1 MFKIGNLLKAG
12 QGKALKKYETI
23 VSLINELEPDISKL
37 TDEELKQKT
46 AEFKIRYDNGE
57 SLEDLLPEAFA
68 VVREAAK
75 RTLNMRHFD
84 VQLYGGVVLFEGKIA
99 EMKTG
104 EGKTLVATLPAY
116 LNSFTG
122 KSTHIVTVNDYL
134 AKRDSIWMGNIYNFL
149 GIKVGLLQNNQ
160 DFTEKKQ
167 AYSCD
172 VIYGTNS
179 EFGFDY
185 LRDNMV
191 TSKEEMVQDGHYY
204 AIVDE
209 VDSILIDEA
218 RTPLI
223 ISGVPYQSTEL
234 YKKMSRIAPKL
245 TPDVDFEIDE
255 KQKTAAI
262 TEEGVAKVEKILGM
276 DNLYDPANYLYIHAL
291 NQALKAHYLFKKDVD
306 YIVKNGEV
314 LIVDEFTGRIL
325 EGRRYSEGLHQA
337 IEAKENVKIIEENQ
351 TLATITI
358 QNYFRMY
365 EKLAGMTG
373 TAMTEAEE
381 FRHIYK
387 LETVAIPTNKPMIRV
402 DLPDLVYKTEK
413 AKFNAVVKDIKER
426 YEKGQPVLVGTI
438 SIEKSELLSRMLQME
453 GIPHQVLNARYHE
466 KEAEI
471 IAKAGQK
478 KTVTI
483 STNMAGRGTDIVL
496 GEGVVELGGLHVL
509 GTERHEARRIDNQL
523 RGRSGRQGDPGSSQ
537 FYLSLQ
543 DDLLRLFGS
552 DRIGAIM
559 ERISFPDDLPITHP
573 LINRSIENAQR
584 QVEAR
589 NFEIRKH
596 VLEYDDVMNKQR
608 EVIYERRRKA
618 LFEENLKETAI
629 DMIKEIVNSSF
640 DNYLS
645 ANVYPEEWDIE
656 GYKNYLTV
664 MFGKDISRGI
674 IEKDNLTNAK
684 QERIELKE
692 KILEEALKL
701 YDKREAEFGSEIMRQ
716 LEKIVILN
724 VIDNRWRDHLLEMD
738 YLKEGIGLRSYAQHD
753 PLVEY
758 KHESFHLF
766 KDMIEEIKNDT
777 VKLLY
782 NARIYTNE
790 EQKKQHE
797 KQYKNVT
804 TSGPANEP
812 SSKKEPIL
820 NKNKVGRNDPCPCGS
835 GKKYKKCC
843 GKDL

>member
-1 MFKIGNLLKAG
+1 MFKFGNILKAG
-12 QGKALKKYETI
+12 QGKILKKYDAI
-23 VSLINELEPDISKL
+23 IDQVNVLEPAMSSL
-37 TDEELKQKT
+37 SDEQLRLKTPELRARFEK
-46 AEFKIRYDNGE
+46 GE
-57 SLEDLLPEAFA
+57 TLEDLMVEAFA
-68 VVREAAK
+68 VVREAGK

-116 LNSFTG
+116 LFSLTG

-134 AKRDSIWMGNIYNFL
+134 AKRDSIWMGKVFNFL

-160 DFTEKKQ
+160 EYLEKKE
-167 AYSCD
+167 AYLCSI
-172 VIYGTNS
+172 IYGTNN

-191 TSKEEMVQDGHYY
+191 SSKDALVQDGHFF

-234 YKKMSRIAPKL
+234 YKKMSKVVPKL
-245 TPDVDFEIDE
+245 AAEIDFEIDE

-262 TEEGVAKVEKILGM
+262 TEDGVSRVEKIVGM
-276 DNLYDPANYLYIHAL
+276 ENLYDPSNYLYIHAL
-291 NQALKAHYLFKKDVD
+291 NQALKAHFLFKKDVD
-306 YIVKNGEV
+306 YIVKDGEV

-325 EGRRYSEGLHQA
+325 QGRRYSEGLHQA
-337 IEAKENVKIIEENQ
+337 IEAKENVKIMEENQ
-351 TLATITI
+351 TLATVTI

-365 EKLAGMTG
+365 EKLSGMTG
-373 TAMTEAEE
+373 TALTESEE

-387 LETVAIPTNKPMIRV
+387 LETVVIPTNKPMVRN
-402 DLPDLVYKTEK
+402 DMPDLIYKSEA
-413 AKFNAVVKDIKER
+413 AKFEAVVEDIRER
-426 YEKGQPVLVGTI
+426 YESGQPVLVGTI
-438 SIEKSELLSRMLQME
+438 SIEKSELLSRMLQTR
-453 GIPHQVLNARYHE
+453 GVPHQVLNARYHE

-471 IAKAGQK
+471 IANAGQQ

-496 GEGVVELGGLHVL
+496 GEGVIALGGLHVL

-552 DRIGAIM
+552 DRIGGIM
-559 ERISFPDDLPITHP
+559 NRMNFPDDMPIAHP
-573 LINRSIENAQR
+573 IINRSIENAQR
-584 QVEAR
+584 QVESR

-596 VLEYDDVMNKQR
+596 VLDYDDVMNKQR
-608 EVIYERRRKA
+608 EVIYERRKKA
-618 LFEENLKETAI
+618 LFEENLKESAVEMIENLI
-629 DMIKEIVNSSF
+629 DASFDGHLSVNS
-640 DNYLS
+640 
-645 ANVYPEEWDIE
+645 YPEEWDME
-656 GYKNYLTV
+656 EYRNYLIL
-664 MFGKDISRGI
+664 MFGKDISKSI
-674 IEKDNLTNAK
+674 LEKDRL
-684 QERIELKE
+684 ESSRPDRVELKE
-692 KILEEALKL
+692 KIFEQALKV
-701 YDKREAEFGSEIMRQ
+701 YEEREKDFGKEIMHQ
-716 LEKIVILN
+716 LEKIVVLN

-738 YLKEGIGLRSYAQHD
+738 YLKEGIGLRSYGQHD

-758 KHESFHLF
+758 KHESYHLF
-766 KDMIEEIKNDT
+766 KDMIEEVKNDT
-777 VKLLY
+777 IKLLY
-782 NARIYTNE
+782 NARIYTGE
-790 EQKKQHE
+790 EQEKQHE
-797 KQYKNVT
+797 KQYKNVS
-804 TSGPANEP
+804 TSGPGEV
-812 SSKKEPIL
+812 SSAKKEPII
-820 NKNKVGRNDPCPCGS
+820 NSEKIGRNDLCPCGS

>member
-1 MFKIGNLLKAG
+1 MFKFGNILKAG
-12 QGKALKKYETI
+12 QGKILKKYDAI
-23 VSLINELEPDISKL
+23 IDQINVLEPAMSSL
-37 TDEELKQKT
+37 SDEQLRLKTPELRARFEK
-46 AEFKIRYDNGE
+46 GE
-57 SLEDLLPEAFA
+57 TLEDLMVEAFA
-68 VVREAAK
+68 VVREAGK

-116 LNSFTG
+116 LFSLTG

-134 AKRDSIWMGNIYNFL
+134 AKRDSIWMGKVFNFL

-160 DFTEKKQ
+160 EYLEKKE
-167 AYSCD
+167 AYLCSI
-172 VIYGTNS
+172 IYGTNN

-191 TSKEEMVQDGHYY
+191 SSKDALVQDGHFF

-234 YKKMSRIAPKL
+234 YKKMSKVVPKL
-245 TPDVDFEIDE
+245 AAEIDFEIDE

-262 TEEGVAKVEKILGM
+262 TEDGVSRVEKIVGM
-276 DNLYDPANYLYIHAL
+276 ENLYDPSNYLYIHAL
-291 NQALKAHYLFKKDVD
+291 NQALKAHFLFKKDVD
-306 YIVKNGEV
+306 YIVKDGEV

-325 EGRRYSEGLHQA
+325 QGRRYSEGLHQA
-337 IEAKENVKIIEENQ
+337 IEAKENVKIMEENQ
-351 TLATITI
+351 TLATVTI

-365 EKLAGMTG
+365 EKLSGMTG
-373 TAMTEAEE
+373 TALTESEE

-387 LETVAIPTNKPMIRV
+387 LETVVIPTNKPMVRN
-402 DLPDLVYKTEK
+402 DMPDLIYKSEA
-413 AKFNAVVKDIKER
+413 AKFEAVVEDIRER
-426 YEKGQPVLVGTI
+426 YESGQPVLVGTI
-438 SIEKSELLSRMLQME
+438 SIEKSELLSRMLQTR
-453 GIPHQVLNARYHE
+453 GVPHQVLNARYHE

-471 IAKAGQK
+471 IANAGQQ

-496 GEGVVELGGLHVL
+496 GEGVIALGGLHVL

-552 DRIGAIM
+552 DRIGGIM
-559 ERISFPDDLPITHP
+559 NRMNFPDDMPIAHP
-573 LINRSIENAQR
+573 IINRSIENAQR
-584 QVEAR
+584 QVESR

-596 VLEYDDVMNKQR
+596 VLDYDDVMNKQR
-608 EVIYERRRKA
+608 EVIYERRKKA
-618 LFEENLKETAI
+618 LFEENLKESAVEMIENLI
-629 DMIKEIVNSSF
+629 DASF
-640 DNYLS
+640 DGHLS
-645 ANVYPEEWDIE
+645 ANSYPEEWDME
-656 GYKNYLTV
+656 EYRNYLIL
-664 MFGKDISRGI
+664 MFGKDISKDI
-674 IEKDNLTNAK
+674 LEKDKL
-684 QERIELKE
+684 ESSRPDRVELKE
-692 KILEEALKL
+692 KIFEQALKV
-701 YDKREAEFGSEIMRQ
+701 YEEREKDFGKEIMHQ
-716 LEKIVILN
+716 LEKIVVLN

-738 YLKEGIGLRSYAQHD
+738 YLKEGIGLRSYGQHD

-758 KHESFHLF
+758 KHESYHLF
-766 KDMIEEIKNDT
+766 KDMIEEVKNDT
-777 VKLLY
+777 IKLLY
-782 NARIYTNE
+782 NARIYTGE
-790 EQKKQHE
+790 EQEKQHE
-797 KQYKNVT
+797 KQYKNVS
-804 TSGPANEP
+804 TSGPGEV
-812 SSKKEPIL
+812 SSAKKEPII
-820 NKNKVGRNDPCPCGS
+820 NSEKIGRNDLCPCGS

>member
-1 MFKIGNLLKAG
+1 MFKFGNILKAG
-12 QGKALKKYETI
+12 QGKIRKKYDLIIDQINSMEPAVSSLSDEQLRLKTPELRARFEKGET
-23 VSLINELEPDISKL
+23 LD
-37 TDEELKQKT
+37 
-46 AEFKIRYDNGE
+46 
-57 SLEDLLPEAFA
+57 DLMVEAFA

-84 VQLYGGVVLFEGKIA
+84 VQLYGGIVLFEGKIA

-116 LNSFTG
+116 LFSITG

-134 AKRDSIWMGNIYNFL
+134 AKRDSIWMGTIFNFL
-149 GIKVGLLQNNQ
+149 GVKVGLLQNNQ
-160 DFTEKKQ
+160 EYSEKKE
-167 AYSCD
+167 AYSSSI
-172 VIYGTNS
+172 IYGTNN

-191 TSKEEMVQDGHYY
+191 AAKDALVQDGHFY

-223 ISGVPYQSTEL
+223 ISGIPYQSTEL
-234 YKKMSRIAPKL
+234 YKKMSKVVPKL
-245 TPDVDFEIDE
+245 EAEIDFEIDE

-262 TEEGVAKVEKILGM
+262 TEEGVARVEKIIGM
-276 DNLYDPANYLYIHAL
+276 ENLYDPVNYLYIHAL
-291 NQALKAHYLFKKDVD
+291 NQALKAHFLFKKDVD
-306 YIVKNGEV
+306 YIVKDGEV

-325 EGRRYSEGLHQA
+325 QGRRYSEGLHQA
-337 IEAKENVKIIEENQ
+337 IEAKENVKIMEENQ

-365 EKLAGMTG
+365 KKLSGMTG
-373 TAMTEAEE
+373 TALTESEE

-387 LETVAIPTNKPMIRV
+387 LETVVIPTNKPMIRN
-402 DLPDLVYKTEK
+402 DMPDLIYKSEA
-413 AKFNAVVKDIKER
+413 AKFEAVVEDIQER
-426 YEKGQPVLVGTI
+426 YEIGQPVLVGTI
-438 SIEKSELLSRMLQME
+438 SIEKSEILSRMLGVK

-471 IAKAGQK
+471 IANAGRK

-496 GEGVVELGGLHVL
+496 GEGVIALGGLHVL

-552 DRIGAIM
+552 DRIGGIM
-559 ERISFPDDLPITHP
+559 ERMNFPDDLPIAHP
-573 LINRSIENAQR
+573 IINRSIENAQR
-584 QVEAR
+584 QVESR

-596 VLEYDDVMNKQR
+596 VLDYDDVMNKQR
-608 EVIYERRRKA
+608 EVIYERRKKA
-618 LFEENLKETAI
+618 LLEENLKEASI
-629 DMIKEIVNSSF
+629 EMIENLINASF
-640 DNYLS
+640 DGHLI
-645 ANVYPEEWDIE
+645 ANTYPEEWDIE
-656 GYKNYLTV
+656 EYKNYLIS
-664 MFGKDISRGI
+664 MFGKDISKNI
-674 IEKDNLTNAK
+674 IEKDKLDSS
-684 QERIELKE
+684 RPDRVELKE
-692 KILEEALKL
+692 KILEQALKVHEG
-701 YDKREAEFGSEIMRQ
+701 REKEFGEDIMRQ
-716 LEKIVILN
+716 LEKIVVLN

-738 YLKEGIGLRSYAQHD
+738 YLKEGIGLRSYGQHD

-766 KDMIEEIKNDT
+766 RDMIEEVKNDT
-777 VKLLY
+777 VKLIY
-782 NARIYTNE
+782 NARIYTGE
-790 EQKKQHE
+790 EQERQHE
-797 KQYKNVT
+797 KQYKNVS
-804 TSGPANEP
+804 TSGPGDETAA
-812 SSKKEPIL
+812 KKEPII
-820 NKNKVGRNDPCPCGS
+820 NKEKIGRNDPCPCGS

>member
-1 MFKIGNLLKAG
+1 MFKFGNILKAG
-12 QGKALKKYETI
+12 QGKILKKYDAI
-23 VSLINELEPDISKL
+23 IDQVNVLEPAMSSL
-37 TDEELKQKT
+37 SDEQLRLKTPELRARFEK
-46 AEFKIRYDNGE
+46 GE
-57 SLEDLLPEAFA
+57 TLEDLMVEAFA
-68 VVREAAK
+68 VVREAGK

-116 LNSFTG
+116 LFSLTG

-134 AKRDSIWMGNIYNFL
+134 AKRDSIWMGKVFNFL

-160 DFTEKKQ
+160 EYLEKKE
-167 AYSCD
+167 AYLCSI
-172 VIYGTNS
+172 IYGTNN

-191 TSKEEMVQDGHYY
+191 SSKDALVQDGHFF

-234 YKKMSRIAPKL
+234 YKKMSKVVPKL
-245 TPDVDFEIDE
+245 AAEIDFEIDE

-262 TEEGVAKVEKILGM
+262 TEDGVSRVEKIVGM
-276 DNLYDPANYLYIHAL
+276 ENLYDPSNYLYIHAL
-291 NQALKAHYLFKKDVD
+291 NQALKAHFLFKKDVD
-306 YIVKNGEV
+306 YIVKDGEV

-325 EGRRYSEGLHQA
+325 QGRRYSEGLHQA
-337 IEAKENVKIIEENQ
+337 IEAKENVKIMEENQ
-351 TLATITI
+351 TLATVTI

-365 EKLAGMTG
+365 EKLSGMTG
-373 TAMTEAEE
+373 TALTESEE

-387 LETVAIPTNKPMIRV
+387 LETVVIPTNKPMVRN
-402 DLPDLVYKTEK
+402 DMPDLIYKSEA
-413 AKFNAVVKDIKER
+413 AKFEAVVEDIRER
-426 YEKGQPVLVGTI
+426 YESGQPVLVGTI
-438 SIEKSELLSRMLQME
+438 SIEKSELLSRMLQTR
-453 GIPHQVLNARYHE
+453 GVPHQVLNARYHE

-471 IAKAGQK
+471 IANAGQQ

-496 GEGVVELGGLHVL
+496 GEGVIALGGLHVL

-552 DRIGAIM
+552 DRIGGIM
-559 ERISFPDDLPITHP
+559 NRMNFPDDMPIAHP
-573 LINRSIENAQR
+573 IINRSIENAQR
-584 QVEAR
+584 QVESR

-596 VLEYDDVMNKQR
+596 VLDYDDVMNKQR
-608 EVIYERRRKA
+608 EVIYERRKKA
-618 LFEENLKETAI
+618 LFEENLKESAVEMIENLI
-629 DMIKEIVNSSF
+629 DTSFDGHLSVNS
-640 DNYLS
+640 
-645 ANVYPEEWDIE
+645 YPEEWDME
-656 GYKNYLTV
+656 EYRNYLIL
-664 MFGKDISRGI
+664 MFGKDISKDI
-674 IEKDNLTNAK
+674 LEKDKL
-684 QERIELKE
+684 ESSRPDRVELKE
-692 KILEEALKL
+692 KIFEQALKV
-701 YDKREAEFGSEIMRQ
+701 YEEREKDFGKEIMHQ
-716 LEKIVILN
+716 LEKIVVLN

-738 YLKEGIGLRSYAQHD
+738 YLKEGIGLRSYGQHD

-758 KHESFHLF
+758 KHESYHLF
-766 KDMIEEIKNDT
+766 KDMIEEVKNDT
-777 VKLLY
+777 IKLLY
-782 NARIYTNE
+782 NARIYTGE
-790 EQKKQHE
+790 EQEKQHE
-797 KQYKNVT
+797 KQYKNVS
-804 TSGPANEP
+804 TSGPGEV
-812 SSKKEPIL
+812 SSAKKEPII
-820 NKNKVGRNDPCPCGS
+820 NSEKIGRNDLCPCGS

>member
-1 MFKIGNLLKAG
+1 MFKFGNILKAG
-12 QGKALKKYETI
+12 QGKIQKKYDTI
-23 VSLINELEPDISKL
+23 ITQINAIEQTVSEMS
-37 TDEELKQKT
+37 DEELRLKT
-46 AEFKIRYDNGE
+46 PEFKSRFEKGE
-57 SLEDLLPEAFA
+57 SLEDLMAEAFA

-84 VQLYGGVVLFEGKIA
+84 VQLYGGIVLFEGKIA

-104 EGKTLVATLPAY
+104 EGKTLAATLPAY
-116 LNSFTG
+116 LYSISG

-134 AKRDSIWMGNIYNFL
+134 AKRDSIWMGSIYNFL
-149 GIKVGLLQNNQ
+149 GVKVGLLQNNQ
-160 DFTEKKQ
+160 EYSEKKE
-167 AYSCD
+167 AYSNS
-172 VIYGTNS
+172 VIYGTNN

-191 TSKEEMVQDGHYY
+191 ASKEAMVQDGHYY

-234 YKKMSRIAPKL
+234 YKKMSKVVPKL
-245 TPDVDFEIDE
+245 TAEVDFEIDE

-262 TEEGVAKVEKILGM
+262 TEEGVAKVEKIIGM
-276 DNLYDPANYLYIHAL
+276 GNLYDPSNYLYIHAL

-306 YIVKNGEV
+306 YIVKDGEV

-325 EGRRYSEGLHQA
+325 QGRRYSEGLHQA
-337 IEAKENVKIIEENQ
+337 IEAKENVKIMEENQ

-365 EKLAGMTG
+365 EKLSGMTG
-373 TAMTEAEE
+373 TALTESAE

-387 LETVAIPTNKPMIRV
+387 LETVVIPTNKPMIRS
-402 DLPDLVYKTEK
+402 DMPDLIYKSEK
-413 AKFNAVVKDIKER
+413 TKFEAVVKDIKER
-426 YEKGQPVLVGTI
+426 YEKEQPVLVGTI
-438 SIEKSELLSRMLQME
+438 SIEKSETLSRMLQME

-471 IAKAGQK
+471 IANAGQK

-496 GEGVVELGGLHVL
+496 GEGVIGIGGLHVL

-552 DRIGAIM
+552 DRIGGIM
-559 ERISFPDDLPITHP
+559 ERMNFPDDLPIAHP
-573 LINRSIENAQR
+573 IINRSIENAQR
-584 QVEAR
+584 QVESR

-596 VLEYDDVMNKQR
+596 VLDYDDVMNKQR
-608 EVIYERRRKA
+608 EVIYARRKKA
-618 LFEENLKETAI
+618 LFEENLKDVSFEMIENLI
-629 DMIKEIVNSSF
+629 DLSF
-640 DNYLS
+640 DTHLN
-645 ANVYPEEWDIE
+645 ANAYPEDWDIE
-656 GYKNYLTV
+656 EYKNYLIS
-664 MFGKDISRGI
+664 MFGKDISKGI
-674 IEKDNLTNAK
+674 IEKDSLSSARAD
-684 QERIELKE
+684 RIELKE
-692 KILEEALKL
+692 KILEQTLKA
-701 YDKREAEFGSEIMRQ
+701 YEEREADFGEEIMRQ
-716 LEKIVILN
+716 LEKIVALN

-738 YLKEGIGLRSYAQHD
+738 YLKEGIGLRSYGQHD

-766 KDMIEEIKNDT
+766 KDMIEEVKNDT
-777 VKLLY
+777 VRLLY
-782 NARIYTNE
+782 NARIYTGE
-790 EQKKQHE
+790 EQARQHE
-797 KQYKNVT
+797 KQYKNVS
-804 TSGPANEP
+804 TSGPGDETTP
-812 SSKKEPIL
+812 KKAPVI
-820 NKNKVGRNDPCPCGS
+820 NKDRVGRNDPCPCGS

>member
-1 MFKIGNLLKAG
+1 MFKFTNILKAG
-12 QGKALKKYETI
+12 QGKVQKKYDAI
-23 VSLINELEPDISKL
+23 IAQINELEPAMKTL
-37 TDEELKQKT
+37 TDEQLRLKTPQ
-46 AEFKIRYDNGE
+46 FRSRYEKGE
-57 SLEDLLPEAFA
+57 SFEDLVPEAFA
-68 VVREAAK
+68 VVREAAR

-84 VQLYGGVVLFEGKIA
+84 VQLYGGLVLFEGKIA

-116 LNSFTG
+116 LYSFTG

-134 AKRDSIWMGNIYNFL
+134 AKRDSIWMGNVYNFL

-160 DFTEKKQ
+160 DFSDKKE
-167 AYSCD
+167 AYSAS
-172 VIYGTNS
+172 VIYGTNN

-191 TSKEEMVQDGHYY
+191 TSKEMMVQDGHYY

-234 YKKMSRIAPKL
+234 YRKMSRIVPKL
-245 TPDVDFEIDE
+245 TAEVDFEIDE

-262 TEEGVAKVEKILGM
+262 TEEGVANVEKLTGI
-276 DNLYDPANYLYIHAL
+276 DNLYDPSNYLHIHAL
-291 NQALKAHYLFKKDVD
+291 NQALKAYHLFKKDVD
-306 YIVKNGEV
+306 YIVKDGEV

-325 EGRRYSEGLHQA
+325 HGRRYSEGLHQA
-337 IEAKENVKIIEENQ
+337 IEAKENVKIMEENQ

-373 TAMTEAEE
+373 TALTEAEE

-387 LETVAIPTNKPMIRV
+387 LETVVIPTNKPMIR
-402 DLPDLVYKTEK
+402 DDMPDLIYKTEK
-413 AKFNAVVKDIKER
+413 AKFECVVQDIRER

-438 SIEKSELLSRMLQME
+438 SIEKSEILSSMLKDE

-471 IAKAGQK
+471 IANAGQQ

-496 GEGVVELGGLHVL
+496 GKGVVELGGLHVL

-552 DRIGAIM
+552 DRIGMIM
-559 ERISFPDDLPITHP
+559 ERINFPDDMPIAHP
-573 LINRSIENAQR
+573 IINRSIENAQR
-584 QVEAR
+584 QVESR

-608 EVIYERRRKA
+608 EVIYERRKKA
-618 LFEENLKETAI
+618 LFEEDLKESSQEMVKDI
-629 DMIKEIVNSSF
+629 INSNFESHLNSNTYQE
-640 DNYLS
+640 D
-645 ANVYPEEWDIE
+645 WDIE
-656 GYKNYLTV
+656 EYKNYLIS
-664 MFGKDISRGI
+664 MFGRDISKNI
-674 IEKDNLTNAK
+674 IEKDKLESSRV
-684 QERIELKE
+684 ERNELKE
-692 KILEEALKL
+692 KLKEAALKV
-701 YDKREAEFGSEIMRQ
+701 YEERETGFGSEIMRQ
-716 LEKIVILN
+716 LEKIITLT

-738 YLKEGIGLRSYAQHD
+738 YLKEGIGLRSYGQHD
-753 PLVEY
+753 PLIEY

-766 KDMIEEIKNDT
+766 KDMIEEIRNDN
-777 VKLLY
+777 VRLLY
-782 NARIYTNE
+782 NAKIYTGE
-790 EQKKQHE
+790 EKERQHE
-797 KQYKNVT
+797 RQYKNIS
-804 TSGPANEP
+804 TSGPGDGI
-812 SSKKEPIL
+812 SSGKEPVV
-820 NKNKVGRNDPCPCGS
+820 NKEKVGRNDPCPCGS

-843 GKDL
+843 GKIQ

>member
-1 MFKIGNLLKAG
+1 MFKFGNILKAG
-12 QGKALKKYETI
+12 QGKIKKKYDLIIDQINLMEPAISSLSDEQLRLKTPELRARFEKGET
-23 VSLINELEPDISKL
+23 LD
-37 TDEELKQKT
+37 
-46 AEFKIRYDNGE
+46 
-57 SLEDLLPEAFA
+57 DLMVEAFA

-84 VQLYGGVVLFEGKIA
+84 VQLYGGIVLFEGKIA

-116 LNSFTG
+116 LFSLTG

-134 AKRDSIWMGNIYNFL
+134 AKRDSIWMGAIFNFL
-149 GIKVGLLQNNQ
+149 GVKVGLLQNNQ
-160 DFTEKKQ
+160 EYPEKKE
-167 AYSCD
+167 AYLCSI
-172 VIYGTNS
+172 IYGTNN

-191 TSKEEMVQDGHYY
+191 ASKDALVQDGHFY

-223 ISGVPYQSTEL
+223 ISGIPYQSTEL
-234 YKKMSRIAPKL
+234 YKKMSKVVPKL
-245 TPDVDFEIDE
+245 EAEVDFEVDE

-262 TEEGVAKVEKILGM
+262 TEEGVARVEKIIGM
-276 DNLYDPANYLYIHAL
+276 ENLYDPANYLYIHAL
-291 NQALKAHYLFKKDVD
+291 NQALKAHFLFRKDVD
-306 YIVKNGEV
+306 YIVKDGEV

-325 EGRRYSEGLHQA
+325 QGRRYSEGLHQA
-337 IEAKENVKIIEENQ
+337 IEAKENVKIMEENQ

-365 EKLAGMTG
+365 EKLSGMTG
-373 TAMTEAEE
+373 TALTESEE

-387 LETVAIPTNKPMIRV
+387 LETVVIPTNKPMIRN
-402 DLPDLVYKTEK
+402 DMPDLIYKSEA
-413 AKFNAVVKDIKER
+413 AKFEAVVEDIQKR
-426 YEKGQPVLVGTI
+426 YESGQPVLVGTI
-438 SIEKSELLSRMLQME
+438 SIEKSEILSRMLQVK

-471 IAKAGQK
+471 IANAGQK
-478 KTVTI
+478 ITVTI

-496 GEGVVELGGLHVL
+496 GGGVIALGGLHVL

-552 DRIGAIM
+552 DRIGGIM
-559 ERISFPDDLPITHP
+559 DKMNFPDDLPIAHP
-573 LINRSIENAQR
+573 IINRSIENAQR
-584 QVEAR
+584 QVESR

-596 VLEYDDVMNKQR
+596 VLDYDDVMNKQR
-608 EVIYERRRKA
+608 EVIYERRKKA
-618 LFEENLKETAI
+618 LLEENLKEASI
-629 DMIKEIVNSSF
+629 EMIENLINTSF
-640 DNYLS
+640 DSHLS
-645 ANVYPEEWDIE
+645 ANIYPEEWDIE
-656 GYKNYLTV
+656 EYKNYLIS
-664 MFGKDISRGI
+664 MFGKDISKNI
-674 IEKDNLTNAK
+674 LEKDK
-684 QERIELKE
+684 FESSRPDRIELKE
-692 KILEEALKL
+692 KVLEQALKVHEG
-701 YDKREAEFGSEIMRQ
+701 REKEFGDGIMRQ
-716 LEKIVILN
+716 LEKIVVLN

-738 YLKEGIGLRSYAQHD
+738 YLKEGIGLRSYGQHD

-766 KDMIEEIKNDT
+766 KDMIEEVKNDT

-782 NARIYTNE
+782 NARIYSGE
-790 EQKKQHE
+790 EQERQHE
-797 KQYKNVT
+797 KQYKNVS
-804 TSGPANEP
+804 TSGPGDETAA
-812 SSKKEPIL
+812 KKEPII
-820 NKNKVGRNDPCPCGS
+820 NKEKIGRNDPCPCGS

-843 GKDL
+843 GKEL

>member
-1 MFKIGNLLKAG
+1 MEPAISSLSDEQLRLKTPELRARFEKG
-12 QGKALKKYETI
+12 ET
-23 VSLINELEPDISKL
+23 LD
-37 TDEELKQKT
+37 
-46 AEFKIRYDNGE
+46 
-57 SLEDLLPEAFA
+57 DLMVEVFA

-99 EMKTG
+99 EMRTG
-104 EGKTLVATLPAY
+104 EGKTLVATLPSY
-116 LNSFTG
+116 LFSLTG

-134 AKRDSIWMGNIYNFL
+134 AKRDSIWMGKIFNFL
-149 GIKVGLLQNNQ
+149 GVKVGLLQNNQ
-160 DFTEKKQ
+160 EYLEKKE
-167 AYSCD
+167 AYSSSI
-172 VIYGTNS
+172 IYGTNN

-191 TSKEEMVQDGHYY
+191 ASKDALVQDGHCF

-223 ISGVPYQSTEL
+223 ISGIPYQSTEL
-234 YKKMSRIAPKL
+234 YKKMSKVVPKL
-245 TPDVDFEIDE
+245 EAEVDYEIDE

-262 TEEGVAKVEKILGM
+262 TEEGVARVEKIIGM
-276 DNLYDPANYLYIHAL
+276 ENLYDPVNYLYIHAL

-306 YIVKNGEV
+306 YIVKDGEV

-325 EGRRYSEGLHQA
+325 QGRRYSEGLHQA
-337 IEAKENVKIIEENQ
+337 IEAKENVKIMEENQ

-365 EKLAGMTG
+365 EKLSGMTG
-373 TAMTEAEE
+373 TALTESEE

-387 LETVAIPTNKPMIRV
+387 LETVVIPTNKPMIRNNM
-402 DLPDLVYKTEK
+402 PDLIYKSEA
-413 AKFNAVVKDIKER
+413 AKFEVVVDDIQKR
-426 YEKGQPVLVGTI
+426 YEIGQPVLVGTI
-438 SIEKSELLSRMLQME
+438 SIEKSEILSRMLE
-453 GIPHQVLNARYHE
+453 VKGIPHQVLNARYHE

-471 IAKAGQK
+471 IANAGQK

-496 GEGVVELGGLHVL
+496 GEGVIALGGLHVL

-552 DRIGAIM
+552 DRISGIM
-559 ERISFPDDLPITHP
+559 DRMNFPDDLPIAHP
-573 LINRSIENAQR
+573 IINRSIENAQR
-584 QVEAR
+584 QVESR

-596 VLEYDDVMNKQR
+596 VLDYDDVMNKQR
-608 EVIYERRRKA
+608 EVIYERRKKA
-618 LFEENLKETAI
+618 LFEENLKEASTEMIENLI
-629 DMIKEIVNSSF
+629 DISF
-640 DNYLS
+640 DSHLS
-645 ANVYPEEWDIE
+645 ANTYPEEWDIE
-656 GYKNYLTV
+656 EYKNYLIS
-664 MFGKDISRGI
+664 MFGKDVSKNIL
-674 IEKDNLTNAK
+674 EKDKL
-684 QERIELKE
+684 ESSRPDRVDLKE
-692 KILEEALKL
+692 KILEQALKV
-701 YDKREAEFGSEIMRQ
+701 YEGRENDFGKEIMRQ
-716 LEKIVILN
+716 LEKIVALN

-738 YLKEGIGLRSYAQHD
+738 YLKEGIGLRSYGQHD

-766 KDMIEEIKNDT
+766 KDMIEEVKNDT

-782 NARIYTNE
+782 NARIYTGE
-790 EQKKQHE
+790 EQERQHE
-797 KQYKNVT
+797 KQYKNVS
-804 TSGPANEP
+804 TSGPGDETTA
-812 SSKKEPIL
+812 KKEPII
-820 NKNKVGRNDPCPCGS
+820 NKEKIGRNDLCPCGS

-843 GKDL
+843 GRDL

>member
-1 MFKIGNLLKAG
+1 MFKFGNILKAG
-12 QGKALKKYETI
+12 QGKIQKKYDTI
-23 VSLINELEPDISKL
+23 ITQINAIEQTVSEMS
-37 TDEELKQKT
+37 DEELRLKT
-46 AEFKIRYDNGE
+46 PEFKSRFEKGE
-57 SLEDLLPEAFA
+57 SLEDLMAEAFA

-84 VQLYGGVVLFEGKIA
+84 VQLYGGIVLFEGKIA

-104 EGKTLVATLPAY
+104 EGKTLAATLPAY
-116 LNSFTG
+116 LYSISG

-149 GIKVGLLQNNQ
+149 GVKVGLLQNNQ
-160 DFTEKKQ
+160 EYSEKKE
-167 AYSCD
+167 AYSNSI
-172 VIYGTNS
+172 IYGTNN

-191 TSKEEMVQDGHYY
+191 ASKEAMAQDGHYY

-234 YKKMSRIAPKL
+234 YKKMSKVVPKL
-245 TPDVDFEIDE
+245 TAEVDFEIDE

-262 TEEGVAKVEKILGM
+262 TEEGVEKVEKIIGM
-276 DNLYDPANYLYIHAL
+276 GNLYDPSNYLYIHAL

-306 YIVKNGEV
+306 YIVKDGEV

-325 EGRRYSEGLHQA
+325 QGRRYSEGLHQA
-337 IEAKENVKIIEENQ
+337 IEAKENVKIMEENQ

-365 EKLAGMTG
+365 EKLSGMTG
-373 TAMTEAEE
+373 TALTESEE

-387 LETVAIPTNKPMIRV
+387 LETVVIPTNKPMIR
-402 DLPDLVYKTEK
+402 DDMPDLIYKSEK
-413 AKFNAVVKDIKER
+413 TKFEAVVKDIKER
-426 YEKGQPVLVGTI
+426 YEKEQPVLVGTI
-438 SIEKSELLSRMLQME
+438 SIEKSETLSRMLQME

-471 IAKAGQK
+471 IANAGQK

-496 GEGVVELGGLHVL
+496 GEGVIGLGGLHVL

-552 DRIGAIM
+552 DRIGGIM
-559 ERISFPDDLPITHP
+559 ERMNFPDDLPIAHP
-573 LINRSIENAQR
+573 IINRSIENAQR
-584 QVEAR
+584 QVESR

-596 VLEYDDVMNKQR
+596 VLDYDDVMNKQR
-608 EVIYERRRKA
+608 EVIYARRKKA
-618 LFEENLKETAI
+618 LFEENLKDVSFEMIENLI
-629 DMIKEIVNSSF
+629 DLSF
-640 DNYLS
+640 DTHLN
-645 ANVYPEEWDIE
+645 ANTYPEEWDIE
-656 GYKNYLTV
+656 EYKNYLIS
-664 MFGKDISRGI
+664 MFGKDISKGI
-674 IEKDNLTNAK
+674 IEKDSLSSARAD
-684 QERIELKE
+684 RIELKE
-692 KILEEALKL
+692 KILEQVLKA
-701 YDKREAEFGSEIMRQ
+701 YEEREADFGEEIMRQ
-716 LEKIVILN
+716 LEKIVALN

-738 YLKEGIGLRSYAQHD
+738 YLKEGIGLRSYGQHD

-766 KDMIEEIKNDT
+766 KDMIEEVKNDT
-777 VKLLY
+777 VRLLY
-782 NARIYTNE
+782 NARIYTGE
-790 EQKKQHE
+790 EQARQHE
-797 KQYKNVT
+797 KQYKNVS
-804 TSGPANEP
+804 TSGPGDETTP
-812 SSKKEPIL
+812 KKAPVV
-820 NKNKVGRNDPCPCGS
+820 NKDRVGRNDPCPCGS

>member
-1 MFKIGNLLKAG
+1 MFKFGNILKAG
-12 QGKALKKYETI
+12 QGKILKKYDAI
-23 VSLINELEPDISKL
+23 IDQVNVLEPAMSSL
-37 TDEELKQKT
+37 SDEQLRLKTPELRARFEK
-46 AEFKIRYDNGE
+46 GE
-57 SLEDLLPEAFA
+57 TLEDLMVEAFA
-68 VVREAAK
+68 VVREAGK

-116 LNSFTG
+116 LFSLTG

-134 AKRDSIWMGNIYNFL
+134 AKRDSIWMGKVFNFL

-160 DFTEKKQ
+160 EYLEKKE
-167 AYSCD
+167 AYLCSI
-172 VIYGTNS
+172 IYGTNN

-191 TSKEEMVQDGHYY
+191 SSKDALVQDGHYF

-234 YKKMSRIAPKL
+234 YKKMSKVVPKL
-245 TPDVDFEIDE
+245 KAEVDFEIDE

-262 TEEGVAKVEKILGM
+262 TEEGVTSVEKIIGM
-276 DNLYDPANYLYIHAL
+276 ENLYDPVNYLYIHAL

-306 YIVKNGEV
+306 YILKDGEV

-325 EGRRYSEGLHQA
+325 QGRRYSEGLHQA
-337 IEAKENVKIIEENQ
+337 IEAKENVKIMEENQ

-365 EKLAGMTG
+365 EKLSGMTG
-373 TAMTEAEE
+373 TALTESEE

-387 LETVAIPTNKPMIRV
+387 LETVVIPTNKPMIR
-402 DLPDLVYKTEK
+402 DDMPDLIYKSEK
-413 AKFNAVVKDIKER
+413 TKFEAVVKDIKER
-426 YEKGQPVLVGTI
+426 YEKEQPVLVGTI
-438 SIEKSELLSRMLQME
+438 SIEKSETLSRMLQME

-471 IAKAGQK
+471 IANAGQK

-496 GEGVVELGGLHVL
+496 GEGVIGLGGLHVL

-523 RGRSGRQGDPGSSQ
+523 RGRSGRKGDPGSSQ
-537 FYLSLQ
+537 FYLSVQ

-552 DRIGAIM
+552 DRIGGIM
-559 ERISFPDDLPITHP
+559 ERMNFPDDLPIAHP
-573 LINRSIENAQR
+573 IINRSIENAQR
-584 QVEAR
+584 QVESR

-596 VLEYDDVMNKQR
+596 VLDYDDVMNKQR
-608 EVIYERRRKA
+608 EVIYERRKKA
-618 LFEENLKETAI
+618 LFEENLKESAVEMIENLI
-629 DMIKEIVNSSF
+629 DTSFDGHLSVNS
-640 DNYLS
+640 
-645 ANVYPEEWDIE
+645 YPEEWDME
-656 GYKNYLTV
+656 EYRNYLIL
-664 MFGKDISRGI
+664 MFGKDISKDI
-674 IEKDNLTNAK
+674 LEKDKL
-684 QERIELKE
+684 ESSRPDRVELKE
-692 KILEEALKL
+692 KIFEQALKV
-701 YDKREAEFGSEIMRQ
+701 YEEREKDFGKEIMHQ
-716 LEKIVILN
+716 LEKIVVLN

-738 YLKEGIGLRSYAQHD
+738 YLKEGIGLRSYGQHD

-758 KHESFHLF
+758 KHESYHLF
-766 KDMIEEIKNDT
+766 KDMIEEVKNDT
-777 VKLLY
+777 VRLLY
-782 NARIYTNE
+782 NARIYTGE
-790 EQKKQHE
+790 EQARQHE
-797 KQYKNVT
+797 KQYKNVS
-804 TSGPANEP
+804 TSGPGDETTP
-812 SSKKEPIL
+812 KKAPVV
-820 NKNKVGRNDPCPCGS
+820 NKDRVGRNDPCPCGS

>member
-1 MFKIGNLLKAG
+1 MFKFGNILKAG
-12 QGKALKKYETI
+12 QGKILKKYDAI
-23 VSLINELEPDISKL
+23 IDQVNVLEPAMSSL
-37 TDEELKQKT
+37 SDEQLRLKTPELRARFEK
-46 AEFKIRYDNGE
+46 GE
-57 SLEDLLPEAFA
+57 TLEDLMVEAFA
-68 VVREAAK
+68 VVREAGK

-116 LNSFTG
+116 LFSLTG

-134 AKRDSIWMGNIYNFL
+134 AKRDSIWMGKVFNFL

-160 DFTEKKQ
+160 EYLEKKE
-167 AYSCD
+167 AYLCSI
-172 VIYGTNS
+172 IYGTNN

-191 TSKEEMVQDGHYY
+191 SSKDALVQDGHFF

-234 YKKMSRIAPKL
+234 YKKMSKVVPKL
-245 TPDVDFEIDE
+245 AAEIDFEIDE

-262 TEEGVAKVEKILGM
+262 TEDGVSRVEKIVGM
-276 DNLYDPANYLYIHAL
+276 ENLYDPSNYLYIHAL
-291 NQALKAHYLFKKDVD
+291 NQALKAHFLFKKDVD
-306 YIVKNGEV
+306 YIVKDGEV

-325 EGRRYSEGLHQA
+325 QGRRYSEGLHQA
-337 IEAKENVKIIEENQ
+337 IEAKENVKIMEENQ
-351 TLATITI
+351 TLATVTI

-365 EKLAGMTG
+365 EKLSGMTG
-373 TAMTEAEE
+373 TALTESEE

-387 LETVAIPTNKPMIRV
+387 LETVVIPTNKPMVRN
-402 DLPDLVYKTEK
+402 DMPDLIYKSEA
-413 AKFNAVVKDIKER
+413 AKFEAVVEDIRER
-426 YEKGQPVLVGTI
+426 YESGQPVLVGTI
-438 SIEKSELLSRMLQME
+438 SIEKSELLSRMLQTR
-453 GIPHQVLNARYHE
+453 GVPHQVLNARYHE

-471 IAKAGQK
+471 IANAGQQ

-496 GEGVVELGGLHVL
+496 GEGVIALGGLHVL

-552 DRIGAIM
+552 DRIGGIM
-559 ERISFPDDLPITHP
+559 NRMNFPDDMPIAHP
-573 LINRSIENAQR
+573 IINRSIENAQR
-584 QVEAR
+584 QVESR

-596 VLEYDDVMNKQR
+596 VLDYDDVMNKQR
-608 EVIYERRRKA
+608 EVIYERRKKA
-618 LFEENLKETAI
+618 LFEENLKESAVEMIENLI
-629 DMIKEIVNSSF
+629 DASFDGHLSVNS
-640 DNYLS
+640 
-645 ANVYPEEWDIE
+645 YPEEWDME
-656 GYKNYLTV
+656 EYRNYLIL
-664 MFGKDISRGI
+664 MFGKDISKDI
-674 IEKDNLTNAK
+674 LEKDKL
-684 QERIELKE
+684 ESSRPDRVELKE
-692 KILEEALKL
+692 KIFEQALKV
-701 YDKREAEFGSEIMRQ
+701 YEEREKDFGKEIMHQ
-716 LEKIVILN
+716 LEKIVVLN

-738 YLKEGIGLRSYAQHD
+738 YLKEGIGLRSYGQHD

-758 KHESFHLF
+758 KHESYHLF
-766 KDMIEEIKNDT
+766 KDMIEEVKNDT
-777 VKLLY
+777 IKLLY
-782 NARIYTNE
+782 NARIYTGE
-790 EQKKQHE
+790 EQERQHE
-797 KQYKNVT
+797 KQYKNVS
-804 TSGPANEP
+804 TSGPGDDSAA
-812 SSKKEPIL
+812 KKEPII
-820 NKNKVGRNDPCPCGS
+820 NKEKIGRNDLCPCGS

-843 GKDL
+843 GRDL

>member
-1 MFKIGNLLKAG
+1 MFKFGNILKAG
-12 QGKALKKYETI
+12 QGKIQKKYDTI
-23 VSLINELEPDISKL
+23 ITQINVIEQTVSEMS
-37 TDEELKQKT
+37 DEELRLKT
-46 AEFKIRYDNGE
+46 PEFKSRFEKGE
-57 SLEDLLPEAFA
+57 SLEDLMAEAFA

-84 VQLYGGVVLFEGKIA
+84 VQLYGGIVLFEGKIA

-104 EGKTLVATLPAY
+104 EGKTLAATLPAY
-116 LNSFTG
+116 LYSISG

-134 AKRDSIWMGNIYNFL
+134 AKRDSIWMGSIYNFL

-160 DFTEKKQ
+160 EYSEKKE
-167 AYSCD
+167 AYSNS
-172 VIYGTNS
+172 VIYGTNN

-191 TSKEEMVQDGHYY
+191 ASKEAMAQDGHYY

-234 YKKMSRIAPKL
+234 YKKMSKVVPKL
-245 TPDVDFEIDE
+245 TAEVDFEIDE

-262 TEEGVAKVEKILGM
+262 TEEGVAKVEKIIGM
-276 DNLYDPANYLYIHAL
+276 GNLYDPSNYLYIHAL

-306 YIVKNGEV
+306 YIVKDGEV

-325 EGRRYSEGLHQA
+325 QGRRYSEGLHQA
-337 IEAKENVKIIEENQ
+337 IEAKENVKIMEENQ

-365 EKLAGMTG
+365 EKLSGMTG
-373 TAMTEAEE
+373 TALTESEE

-387 LETVAIPTNKPMIRV
+387 LETVVIPTNKPMIR
-402 DLPDLVYKTEK
+402 DDMPDLIYKSEK
-413 AKFNAVVKDIKER
+413 TKFEAVVKDIKER
-426 YEKGQPVLVGTI
+426 YEKEQPVLVGTI
-438 SIEKSELLSRMLQME
+438 SIEKSETLSRMLQME

-471 IAKAGQK
+471 IANAGQK

-496 GEGVVELGGLHVL
+496 GEGVIGLGGLHVL

-552 DRIGAIM
+552 DRIGGIM
-559 ERISFPDDLPITHP
+559 ERMNFPDDLPIAHP
-573 LINRSIENAQR
+573 IINRSIENAQR
-584 QVEAR
+584 QVESR

-596 VLEYDDVMNKQR
+596 VLDYDDVMNKQR
-608 EVIYERRRKA
+608 EVIYARRKKA
-618 LFEENLKETAI
+618 LFEENLKDVSFEMIENLI
-629 DMIKEIVNSSF
+629 DLSF
-640 DNYLS
+640 DTHLN
-645 ANVYPEEWDIE
+645 ANAYPEDWDIE
-656 GYKNYLTV
+656 EYKNYLIS
-664 MFGKDISRGI
+664 MFGKDISKGI
-674 IEKDNLTNAK
+674 IEKDSLSSARAD
-684 QERIELKE
+684 RIELKE
-692 KILEEALKL
+692 KILEQVLKA
-701 YDKREAEFGSEIMRQ
+701 YEEREADFGEEIMRQ
-716 LEKIVILN
+716 LEKIVALN

-738 YLKEGIGLRSYAQHD
+738 YLKEGIGLRSYGQHD

-766 KDMIEEIKNDT
+766 KDMIEEVKNDT
-777 VKLLY
+777 VRLLY
-782 NARIYTNE
+782 NARIYTGE
-790 EQKKQHE
+790 EQARQHE
-797 KQYKNVT
+797 KQYKNVS
-804 TSGPANEP
+804 TSGQGDETTP
-812 SSKKEPIL
+812 KKAPVV
-820 NKNKVGRNDPCPCGS
+820 NKDRVGRNDPCPCGS

>member
-1 MFKIGNLLKAG
+1 
-12 QGKALKKYETI
+12 
-23 VSLINELEPDISKL
+23 
-37 TDEELKQKT
+37 
-46 AEFKIRYDNGE
+46 
-57 SLEDLLPEAFA
+57 
-68 VVREAAK
+68 
-75 RTLNMRHFD
+75 
-84 VQLYGGVVLFEGKIA
+84 
-99 EMKTG
+99 
-104 EGKTLVATLPAY
+104 
-116 LNSFTG
+116 
-122 KSTHIVTVNDYL
+122 
-134 AKRDSIWMGNIYNFL
+134 
-149 GIKVGLLQNNQ
+149 
-160 DFTEKKQ
+160 
-167 AYSCD
+167 
-172 VIYGTNS
+172 
-179 EFGFDY
+179 
-185 LRDNMV
+185 
-191 TSKEEMVQDGHYY
+191 
-204 AIVDE
+204 
-209 VDSILIDEA
+209 
-218 RTPLI
+218 
-223 ISGVPYQSTEL
+223 
-234 YKKMSRIAPKL
+234 
-245 TPDVDFEIDE
+245 
-255 KQKTAAI
+255 
-262 TEEGVAKVEKILGM
+262 
-276 DNLYDPANYLYIHAL
+276 
-291 NQALKAHYLFKKDVD
+291 
-306 YIVKNGEV
+306 
-314 LIVDEFTGRIL
+314 
-325 EGRRYSEGLHQA
+325 
-337 IEAKENVKIIEENQ
+337 
-351 TLATITI
+351 
-358 QNYFRMY
+358 
-365 EKLAGMTG
+365 MTG

>member
-1 MFKIGNLLKAG
+1 MFKLGNILKAG
-12 QGKALKKYETI
+12 QGKIKKKYDAIIDQINSMEPAISSLSDEQLRFKTPEFRARFEKGET
-23 VSLINELEPDISKL
+23 LD
-37 TDEELKQKT
+37 
-46 AEFKIRYDNGE
+46 
-57 SLEDLLPEAFA
+57 DLMVETFA

-84 VQLYGGVVLFEGKIA
+84 VQLYGGIVLFEGKIA

-104 EGKTLVATLPAY
+104 EGKTLVATMPAY
-116 LNSFTG
+116 LFSITG

-134 AKRDSIWMGNIYNFL
+134 AKRDSIWMGKVFNFL
-149 GIKVGLLQNNQ
+149 GVKVGLLQNNQ
-160 DFTEKKQ
+160 EGFEKKE
-167 AYSCD
+167 AYSSSI
-172 VIYGTNS
+172 IYGTNN

-191 TSKEEMVQDGHYY
+191 ASKDALVQDGHYF

-234 YKKMSRIAPKL
+234 YKKMSKVVPKL
-245 TPDVDFEIDE
+245 KAEVDFEVDE

-262 TEEGVAKVEKILGM
+262 TEEGVSSVEKIIGM
-276 DNLYDPANYLYIHAL
+276 ENLYDPGNYLYIHAL

-306 YIVKNGEV
+306 YILKDGEV

-325 EGRRYSEGLHQA
+325 QGRRYSEGLHQA
-337 IEAKENVKIIEENQ
+337 IEAKENVKIMEENQ

-365 EKLAGMTG
+365 EKLSGMTG
-373 TAMTEAEE
+373 TALTESEE

-387 LETVAIPTNKPMIRV
+387 LETVVIPTNKPMIRN
-402 DLPDLVYKTEK
+402 DMPDLIYKSEE
-413 AKFNAVVKDIKER
+413 AKFEAVVEDIKER
-426 YEKGQPVLVGTI
+426 YEIGQPVLVGTI
-438 SIEKSELLSRMLQME
+438 SIENSEILSSMLKVK

-471 IAKAGQK
+471 IANAGQN

-496 GEGVVELGGLHVL
+496 GEGVIAMGGLHVL

-552 DRIGAIM
+552 DRIGGIM
-559 ERISFPDDLPITHP
+559 DRMNFPDDLPIAHP
-573 LINRSIENAQR
+573 IINRSIENAQR
-584 QVEAR
+584 QVESR

-596 VLEYDDVMNKQR
+596 VLDYDDVMNKQR
-608 EVIYERRRKA
+608 EVIYERRKKA
-618 LFEENLKETAI
+618 LFEENLKESSVEMIENLI
-629 DMIKEIVNSSF
+629 DTSF
-640 DNYLS
+640 DSHLS
-645 ANVYPEEWDIE
+645 VNTYPEEWDLE
-656 GYKNYLTV
+656 EYKNYLIV
-664 MFGKDISRGI
+664 MFGKDISKNI
-674 IEKDNLTNAK
+674 LEKDKFESSRPDRVA
-684 QERIELKE
+684 LKE
-692 KILEEALKL
+692 KILEKALKV
-701 YDKREAEFGSEIMRQ
+701 YEERENDFKNEIMRQ
-716 LEKIVILN
+716 LEKIVVLN

-738 YLKEGIGLRSYAQHD
+738 YLKEGIGLRSYGQHD

-766 KDMIEEIKNDT
+766 KDMIEEVKNDT

-782 NARIYTNE
+782 NARIYTGE
-790 EQKKQHE
+790 EQERQHE
-797 KQYKNVT
+797 KQYKNVS
-804 TSGPANEP
+804 TSGPGDDSAE
-812 SSKKEPIL
+812 KKEPII
-820 NKNKVGRNDPCPCGS
+820 NKEKIGRNDLCPCGS

-843 GKDL
+843 GRDL

>member
-1 MFKIGNLLKAG
+1 MFKFGNILKAG
-12 QGKALKKYETI
+12 QGKIQKKYDTI
-23 VSLINELEPDISKL
+23 ITQINAIEQTVSEMS
-37 TDEELKQKT
+37 DEELRLKT
-46 AEFKIRYDNGE
+46 PEFKSRFEKGE
-57 SLEDLLPEAFA
+57 SLEDLMAEAFA

-84 VQLYGGVVLFEGKIA
+84 VQLYGGIVLFEGKIA

-104 EGKTLVATLPAY
+104 EGKTLAATLPAY
-116 LNSFTG
+116 LYSISG

-149 GIKVGLLQNNQ
+149 GVKVGLLQNNQ
-160 DFTEKKQ
+160 EYSEKKE
-167 AYSCD
+167 AYSNSI
-172 VIYGTNS
+172 IYGTNN

-191 TSKEEMVQDGHYY
+191 ASKEAMAQDGHYY

-234 YKKMSRIAPKL
+234 YKKMSKVVPKL
-245 TPDVDFEIDE
+245 TAEVDFEIDE

-262 TEEGVAKVEKILGM
+262 TEEGVAKVEKIIGM
-276 DNLYDPANYLYIHAL
+276 GNLYDPSNYLYIHAL

-306 YIVKNGEV
+306 YIVKDGEV

-325 EGRRYSEGLHQA
+325 QGRRYSEGLHQA
-337 IEAKENVKIIEENQ
+337 IEAKENVKIMEENQ

-365 EKLAGMTG
+365 EKLSGMTG
-373 TAMTEAEE
+373 TALTESAE

-387 LETVAIPTNKPMIRV
+387 LETVVIPTNKPMIRS
-402 DLPDLVYKTEK
+402 DMPDLIYKSEK
-413 AKFNAVVKDIKER
+413 TKFEAVVKDIKER
-426 YEKGQPVLVGTI
+426 YDNEQPVLVGTI
-438 SIEKSELLSRMLQME
+438 SIEKSETLSRMLQME

-471 IAKAGQK
+471 IANAGQK

-496 GEGVVELGGLHVL
+496 GEGVIGLGGLHVL

-552 DRIGAIM
+552 DRIGGIM
-559 ERISFPDDLPITHP
+559 ERMNFPDDLPIAHP
-573 LINRSIENAQR
+573 IINRSIENAQR
-584 QVEAR
+584 QVESR

-596 VLEYDDVMNKQR
+596 VLDYDDVMNKQR
-608 EVIYERRRKA
+608 EVIYARRKKA
-618 LFEENLKETAI
+618 LFEENLKDVSFEMIENLI
-629 DMIKEIVNSSF
+629 DLSF
-640 DNYLS
+640 DTHLN
-645 ANVYPEEWDIE
+645 ANTYPEEWDIE
-656 GYKNYLTV
+656 EYKNYLIS
-664 MFGKDISRGI
+664 MFGKDISKGI
-674 IEKDNLTNAK
+674 IEKDSLSSARAD
-684 QERIELKE
+684 RIELKE
-692 KILEEALKL
+692 KILEQTLKA
-701 YDKREAEFGSEIMRQ
+701 YEEREADFGEEIMRQ
-716 LEKIVILN
+716 LEKIVALN

-738 YLKEGIGLRSYAQHD
+738 YLKEGIGLRSYGQHD

-766 KDMIEEIKNDT
+766 KDMIEEVKNDT
-777 VKLLY
+777 VRLLY
-782 NARIYTNE
+782 NARIYTGE
-790 EQKKQHE
+790 EQARQHE
-797 KQYKNVT
+797 KQYKNVS
-804 TSGPANEP
+804 TSGPGDETTP
-812 SSKKEPIL
+812 KKAPVV
-820 NKNKVGRNDPCPCGS
+820 NKDRVGRNDPCPCGS

>member
-46 AEFKIRYDNGE
+46 TEFKIRYDNGE